1 MPAKFRLI
9 WISVKYCIHLNINI
23 SPKLYIHLYLP
34 PPPAPHRIAIGLK
47 FKLIRYFVFLFVRY
61 GNLAPEEILFLQL
74 FLFHR
79 YFPGP
84 LKQASMFLLHT
95 IQTSVFSLLPVYLSQ
110 SIHLIWFIFLAIIQ
124 YISQEVCKLLREGV
138 KCSCKWY
145 FFFLSNPTF
154 SLLVHKEE
162 NDFCCINFTS
172 CNFLLP
178 LTTSRSFCLVGFS
191 LLFVIF

>member
-1 MPAKFRLI
+1 M
-9 WISVKYCIHLNINI
+9 
-23 SPKLYIHLYLP
+23 YIHIYLHP
-34 PPPAPHRIAIGLK
+34 PPHRIAICLK
-47 FKLIRYFVFLFVRY
+47 FKLVRHFVFLFVRC

-95 IQTSVFSLLPVYLSQ
+95 IQTSVFFLLPIYLSQ
-110 SIHLIWFIFLAIIQ
+110 PIHLILFIFLEIIQ
-124 YISQEVCKLLREGV
+124 CISQKVCKLLQEGV
-138 KCSCKWY
+138 KWSHKWY

-154 SLLVHKEE
+154 SLLVHEKE